1 MFDIIFKFRTSYL
14 VLRISRVPLTSYLRP
29 PLPKSSS
36 QVLLILGVVLIS
48 INLRTSIASVGPLI
62 PFIREDLGISNGEAG
77 FLTTLSLITFAIF
90 SLFAPSIGKKLGLG
104 KAIFLGIL
112 LLAIGVVIRV
122 QGGITLLYLGTALT
136 GIGIV
141 TANVLMI
148 PFFKAYIPEKIGLM
162 TALLST
168 GMSLFAALASGIS
181 VPLAEG
187 LGWGWRGA
195 LVSWVGLMVLA
206 LFAWIPQLS
215 PPKSSGPTEVLAGKN
230 VWKSRLAWQVTGFM
244 GAQSVMYFTMITWL
258 PDLLIAR
265 GMSPVNAGMALF
277 YMQLISLIGTFFA
290 PNLLMRLPQQSGVIL
305 AVGIGY
311 LIGYG
316 ALFIH
321 NELLTLAALTLIGI
335 GSGAS
340 LSIAYTLI
348 SLRSAEAVTTARLS
362 GMVQSAGYILA
373 ALGPLVFG
381 ISLDLFDNWDLLIWM
396 LLAMTV
402 QFVVLGMPAGRDKKI

>member
-1 MFDIIFKFRTSYL
+1 MSNFLLLVSCLSYL
-14 VLRISRVPLTSYLRP
+14 VSRTSYLRP
-29 PLPKSSS
+29 PLPKFSS
-36 QVLLILGVVLIS
+36 QAILILGVILIS

-90 SLFAPSIGKKLGLG
+90 SLFAPSLGKKLGHG
-104 KAIFLGIL
+104 KAIFLGIF

-122 QGGITLLYLGTALT
+122 QGGIALLYLGTALT

-148 PFFKAYIPEKIGLM
+148 PFFKARIPEKIGLM
-162 TALLST
+162 TAMLST
-168 GMSLFAALASGIS
+168 GMSLFAAIASGIS

-195 LVSWVGLMVLA
+195 LLSWVGLMALA
-206 LFAWIPQLS
+206 LLAWIPQLK
-215 PPKSSGPTEVLAGKN
+215 PTQTHQSGALVPRKN
-230 VWKSRLAWQVTGFM
+230 VWKSTLAWQVTGFM
-244 GAQSVMYFTMITWL
+244 GAQSVMYFTLITWL

-265 GMSPVNAGMALF
+265 GMTPVNAGMLLF

-290 PNLLMRLPQQSGVIL
+290 PNLLLRLKQQSGVIRT
-305 AVGIGY
+305 VGIGY

-321 NELLTLAALTLIGI
+321 QEWVTFAALTIIGI

-348 SLRSAEAVTTARLS
+348 SMRSGEELTTAKLS
-362 GMVQSAGYILA
+362 GMVQSAGYVLA

-381 ISLDLFDNWDLLIWM
+381 VVLDLFDNWNLLIWF
-396 LLAMTV
+396 LLLMTL
-402 QFVVLGMPAGRDKKI
+402 QFIVLGIPAGRDQKI

>member
-1 MFDIIFKFRTSYL
+1 
-14 VLRISRVPLTSYLRP
+14 
-29 PLPKSSS
+29 
-36 QVLLILGVVLIS
+36 
-48 INLRTSIASVGPLI
+48 
-62 PFIREDLGISNGEAG
+62 
-77 FLTTLSLITFAIF
+77 
-90 SLFAPSIGKKLGLG
+90 
-104 KAIFLGIL
+104 
-112 LLAIGVVIRV
+112 V

-148 PFFKAYIPEKIGLM
+148 PFFKARIPEKIGLM

-168 GMSLFAALASGIS
+168 GMSLFAAIASGIS

-187 LGWGWRGA
+187 IGWGWRGA
-195 LVSWVGLMVLA
+195 LLSWVGLMALA
-206 LFAWIPQLS
+206 LVAWIPQLRPS
-215 PPKSSGPTEVLAGKN
+215 QNQNPAALVPGKN
-230 VWKSRLAWQVTGFM
+230 VWKSTLAWQITGFM

-265 GMSPVNAGMALF
+265 GMTPVQAGMALF

-321 NELLTLAALTLIGI
+321 HELLTFAALTVIGI

-348 SLRSAEAVTTARLS
+348 SMRTAEALTTSRLS
-362 GMVQSAGYILA
+362 GMVQSAGYVLA

-381 ISLDLFDNWDLLIWM
+381 ICLDVFGNWNLLIWF

-402 QFVVLGMPAGRDKKI
+402 QFIVLGMPAGRDKKI

>member
-1 MFDIIFKFRTSYL
+1 MTAGPSLISCFLYLVSSISYFVFRTSQ
-14 VLRISRVPLTSYLRP
+14 S

-36 QVLLILGVVLIS
+36 QALLILGVILIS
-48 INLRTSIASVGPLI
+48 INLRTSIASVGPLV
-62 PFIREDLGISNGEAG
+62 PFIREDLGMSNGEAG

-90 SLFAPSIGKKLGLG
+90 SLFAPSLGKKLGHG

-122 QGGITLLYLGTALT
+122 QGGIELLYLGTALT
-136 GIGIV
+136 GVGIV

-148 PFFKAYIPEKIGLM
+148 PFFKARIPEKIGLM

-168 GMSLFAALASGIS
+168 GMSLFAAIASGIS

-195 LVSWVGLMVLA
+195 LLSWVGLMVLA
-206 LFAWIPQLS
+206 LLAWIPQLRAPQTQNS
-215 PPKSSGPTEVLAGKN
+215 AALTQGKN
-230 VWKSRLAWQVTGFM
+230 VWKSTLAWQVTGFM

-265 GMSPVNAGMALF
+265 GMTPVNAGIALF

-290 PNLLMRLPQQSGVIL
+290 PNLLLRLKQQSGVII
-305 AVGIGY
+305 AVGVGY

-321 NELLTLAALTLIGI
+321 QEWVTFAALTIIGI

-348 SLRSAEAVTTARLS
+348 SMRSGEELTTSKLS
-362 GMVQSAGYILA
+362 GMVQSAGYVLA
-373 ALGPLVFG
+373 ALGPFVFG
-381 ISLDLFDNWDLLIWM
+381 VFLDLFDNWNLLIWF
-396 LLAMTV
+396 LLLMTM
-402 QFVVLGMPAGRDKKI
+402 QFLTLGIPAGRDQKI